1 MLRQG
6 QDQSVRL
13 SRRRLVASTAA
24 AAAAAAA
31 TGTAMAAPIGVPQL
45 LKYAGQADQPIKI
58 GVISP
63 LSGAWTVYGTAHSQ
77 GFQLA
82 VDEIN
87 AKGGVLGRQIEIVLA
102 DSKTEPRIVVEQA
115 NRLIREEKVDLL
127 AGTFSSAERNAAG
140 PVVNSAHKI
149 LLYPTFYEGQSQEFY
164 PGVCNKVIFMFGPV
178 PSQQVN
184 PHMEYMTEKYGKN
197 FYMVGSDYVWP
208 RETNARVKE
217 ALDKI
222 GGAVVGEDYIPF
234 DTSEYDSVLR
244 KIRDSGADIVFG
256 TLTGTDTVNFAR
268 QFYGA
273 GMNDQFTYWT
283 VDDEEFATKGK
294 GPEASAGTY
303 VSFDYFMAIPT
314 PENTA
319 FLERLRAKYGADAGT
334 DTVGVAM
341 YNAAH
346 MFALAAEKAESIETD
361 ALIAALEGIEFTG
374 PQGSVKMRAEDHQ
387 MVLPSY
393 LAQVNEGWTSFDDM
407 FTIVQ
412 SSGLV
417 EPAASA
423 CTLPLTTG

>member
-6 QDQSVRL
+6 QDQSVRF
-13 SRRRLVASTAA
+13 SRRQVIGGTAA
-24 AAAAAAA
+24 AAALAA
-31 TGTAMAAPIGVPQL
+31 TSTGGAASPIGAPRL
-45 LKYAGQADQPIKI
+45 LKYAKQADQPIKI

-77 GFQLA
+77 GFELA

-87 AKGGVLGRQIEIVLA
+87 ANGGVLGRQIEIVLA
-102 DSKTEPRIVVEQA
+102 DSQTEPRIVVEQA
-115 NRLIREEKVDLL
+115 NRLIREAKVDLL

-140 PVVNSAHKI
+140 PVVNAAEKI
-149 LLYPTFYEGQSQEFY
+149 LLYPTFYEGQSQEFF
-164 PGVCNKVIFMFGPV
+164 PGVCNKLIFMFGPV

-184 PHMEYMTEKYGKN
+184 PHMQYMTDTFGKN

-217 ALDKI
+217 ALAEI
-222 GGAVVGEDYIPF
+222 GGTVVGEDYIPF
-234 DTSEYDSVLR
+234 NTSEYDSVLR

-273 GMNDQFTYWT
+273 GMNDEFTYWT

-303 VSFDYFMAIPT
+303 VSFDYFMAIQNS
-314 PENTA
+314 ENA
-319 FLERLRAKYGADAGT
+319 SFLERLRAKFGADAGT
-334 DTVGVAM
+334 NTVGVAM

-361 ALIAALEGIEFTG
+361 KLIAAFEGIEFTG
-374 PQGSVKMRAEDHQ
+374 PQGPVQMRAEDHQ

-393 LAQVNEGWTSFDDM
+393 LTEVNEGWEAFDDM

-412 SSGLV
+412 STGLV
-417 EPAASA
+417 EPAPAA
-423 CTLPLTTG
+423 CTLPLTSG

>member
-6 QDQSVRL
+6 QDQSVRF
-13 SRRRLVASTAA
+13 SRRQVIGGTAA
-24 AAAAAAA
+24 AALAA
-31 TGTAMAAPIGVPQL
+31 TSTGGAASPIGAPRL
-45 LKYAGQADQPIKI
+45 LRYAKQADQPIKI

-77 GFQLA
+77 GFELA

-87 AKGGVLGRQIEIVLA
+87 ANGGVLGRQIEIVLA
-102 DSKTEPRIVVEQA
+102 DSQTEPRIVVEQA

-140 PVVNSAHKI
+140 PVVNAAEKI
-149 LLYPTFYEGQSQEFY
+149 LLYPTFYEGQSQEFF
-164 PGVCNKVIFMFGPV
+164 PGVCNKLIFMFGPV

-184 PHMEYMTEKYGKN
+184 PHMQYMTDTFGKN

-217 ALDKI
+217 ALAEID
-222 GGAVVGEDYIPF
+222 GTVVGEDYIPF
-234 DTSEYDSVLR
+234 NTSEYDSVLR

-273 GMNDQFTYWT
+273 GMNDEFTYWT

-294 GPEASAGTY
+294 GPEGSAGTY
-303 VSFDYFMAIPT
+303 VSFDYFMAIQNA
-314 PENTA
+314 ENA
-319 FLERLRAKYGADAGT
+319 SFLERLRAKFGADAGT
-334 DTVGVAM
+334 NTVGVAM

-361 ALIAALEGIEFTG
+361 KLIAALEGIEFTG
-374 PQGSVKMRAEDHQ
+374 PQGPVQMRAEDHQ

-393 LAQVNEGWTSFDDM
+393 LTEVNEGWEAFDDM

-412 SSGLV
+412 STGLV
-417 EPAASA
+417 EPAPAA
-423 CTLPLTTG
+423 CTLPLTSG